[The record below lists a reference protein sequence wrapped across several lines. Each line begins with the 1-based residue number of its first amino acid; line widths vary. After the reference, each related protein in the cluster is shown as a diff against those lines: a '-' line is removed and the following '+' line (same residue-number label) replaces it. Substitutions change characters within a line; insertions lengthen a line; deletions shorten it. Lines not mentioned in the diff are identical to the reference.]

1 MNILKTTSVAL
12 ALLALS
18 ACAGV
23 PPPRPLDSQSAAI
36 GISVSLKAPIR
47 LFSSAP
53 DRIYFVKVEREEDLY
68 TQGQQYTLSNYVEG
82 DHVYLLNAPPGR
94 YVAVAAARKQPVQR
108 MSGGTLMATGEEH
121 EYTTFFSKEIIKLTE
136 VTAAPG
142 TIVFMGKYV
151 VNTSAGL
158 TDADDAQLHY
168 FHLVAPNALIG
179 PGVAAG
185 VLSAMFSGEFFYR
198 GMLAEGTRD
207 KQAEDQFLGKA
218 IEDLREGAWSAM
230 IQQRLDFLKASH

>member
-1 MNILKTTSVAL
+1 MSILKTTSVAL

-47 LFSSAP
+47 LFSRAP
-53 DRIYFVKVEREEDLY
+53 DWIYFVKVEREEDLY
-68 TQGQQYTLSNYVEG
+68 TQGQQYRLSNYVEG

-94 YVAVAAARKQPVQR
+94 YVAVAASYRTQTQK
-108 MSGGTLMATGEEH
+108 GATKEF
-121 EYTTFFSKEIIKLTE
+121 TTFFSKELIKLTE

-179 PGVAAG
+179 PGVTAG

-207 KQAEDQFLGKA
+207 KKAEDQFLGKA
-218 IEDLREGAWSAM
+218 IEDLREGGWSAM
-230 IQQRLDFLKASH
+230 IQQRLDSLKASQ